1 MVVLLLIC
9 LSPLIH
15 KAKRKFSIS
24 DKDLILQD
32 DTGVE
37 VDEDVFTDLL
47 EERSNNI
54 LWKVV
59 DKDSECQV
67 LDSSS
72 QTDTLSLSSETDD
85 SAGPSS
91 KRPRFDEA
99 FEAKQFIRGILE
111 ENAGGPAILAQYSE
125 QGKFTDST
133 RRHLVNV
140 VVAHITGKEGRVPS
154 KETKTRCALGI
165 VTLFPS
171 LKDPYSRT
179 GYILQDF
186 DIKFGTETASR
197 LLEQWDSLKP
207 KIIAEAKTL
216 TSTLHL
222 NSLISAAECKGQ
234 DDSECQGWDNDMSSV
249 LLLAY
254 LLPLL
259 KRKFSISDK
268 DLILQDD
275 TGVEVD
281 EDVFT
286 DLLEE
291 RSDDILWK
299 VVDKDSGKCCQFIL
313 LPECQVLDSS
323 SQTDTLSLSS
333 ETDDSAGPSSKRPR
347 FDEAFEAKQFIRGIL
362 EENAGGPAILA
373 QYSEQGKFT
382 DSTRRHLVNVVVA
395 HITGKEGRVPSK
407 ETKTR
412 CALGIVT
419 LFPSLKDPYSRTGY
433 ILQDFDIKFGTET
446 ASRLLEQWDSLKPKI
461 IAEAKTLTSTL
472 HLNSLISAAECK
484 GQDDSECQG
493 WDNDMSSVLL
503 LAYLLPPAGGG
514 RNKST
519 KISTREAM
527 DHISQFHK
535 VGMDRRV
542 NCYGS
547 YVVLCVF

>member
-1 MVVLLLIC
+1 MLFKVLYEGKKKLIKVDGADYTS
-9 LSPLIH
+9 LMTEV
-15 KAKRKFSIS
+15 KRKFSIS

-47 EERSNNI
+47 EERSDNI

-59 DKDSECQV
+59 DKDSECPV
-67 LDSSS
+67 LDSSCSS

-99 FEAKQFIRGILE
+99 FEAKQYIRGILE

-133 RRHLVNV
+133 RRHLVNI

-179 GYILQDF
+179 GYEHFYDPKSNQGYISWRLKTVSRQSGHHSKQGARSSGTSDSDGSGGPTARRETLNHSVLQLEGDQCKEAISFMNHCAERDQIFEKMKATFKHRQQLIHDAEKSNTVLSVFPRFLDTKGLILQDF

-234 DDSECQGWDNDMSSV
+234 DDSECQGWDS
-249 LLLAY
+249 
-254 LLPLL
+254 
-259 KRKFSISDK
+259 
-268 DLILQDD
+268 
-275 TGVEVD
+275 
-281 EDVFT
+281 
-286 DLLEE
+286 
-291 RSDDILWK
+291 
-299 VVDKDSGKCCQFIL
+299 
-313 LPECQVLDSS
+313 
-323 SQTDTLSLSS
+323 
-333 ETDDSAGPSSKRPR
+333 
-347 FDEAFEAKQFIRGIL
+347 
-362 EENAGGPAILA
+362 
-373 QYSEQGKFT
+373 
-382 DSTRRHLVNVVVA
+382 
-395 HITGKEGRVPSK
+395 
-407 ETKTR
+407 
-412 CALGIVT
+412 
-419 LFPSLKDPYSRTGY
+419 
-433 ILQDFDIKFGTET
+433 
-446 ASRLLEQWDSLKPKI
+446 
-461 IAEAKTLTSTL
+461 
-472 HLNSLISAAECK
+472 
-484 GQDDSECQG
+484 
-493 WDNDMSSVLL
+493 DMSSVLL
-503 LAYLLPPAGGG
+503 LAYLLPPSAGG

-519 KISTREAM
+519 KISIREAV
-527 DHISQFHK
+527 DHILQFHK
-535 VGMDRRV
+535 SCRSLAEHIKKTEGLQPHLLAVGSAKNVIHDF
-542 NCYGS
+542 
-547 YVVLCVF
+547 YVVLDGKLLPCQAKSSLSAFDELFKAYFVFGVSYPHCLNAMYTFIQTTIYKIDVGTVRETPRVKDLRAKLLN

>member
-1 MVVLLLIC
+1 MTE
-9 LSPLIH
+9 
-15 KAKRKFSIS
+15 AKRKFSIS

-254 LLPLL
+254 LLP
-259 KRKFSISDK
+259 
-268 DLILQDD
+268 
-275 TGVEVD
+275 
-281 EDVFT
+281 
-286 DLLEE
+286 
-291 RSDDILWK
+291 
-299 VVDKDSGKCCQFIL
+299 
-313 LPECQVLDSS
+313 P
-323 SQTDTLSLSS
+323 
-333 ETDDSAGPSSKRPR
+333 SA
-347 FDEAFEAKQFIRGIL
+347 
-362 EENAGGPAILA
+362 
-373 QYSEQGKFT
+373 
-382 DSTRRHLVNVVVA
+382 
-395 HITGKEGRVPSK
+395 
-407 ETKTR
+407 
-412 CALGIVT
+412 
-419 LFPSLKDPYSRTGY
+419 
-433 ILQDFDIKFGTET
+433 
-446 ASRLLEQWDSLKPKI
+446 
-461 IAEAKTLTSTL
+461 
-472 HLNSLISAAECK
+472 
-484 GQDDSECQG
+484 
-493 WDNDMSSVLL
+493 
-503 LAYLLPPAGGG
+503 GG
-514 RNKST
+514 RNKSR